1 MKKKYRILCIL
12 LLISLFSGMMNS
24 PQIADA
30 KTLTTK
36 SKLKSPPANYST
48 RYMGW
53 SRCKNSYMALYQ
65 GKYATMSYW
74 DAKKT
79 VSVEYFNPKFKS
91 VFLCRASVSSILSS
105 SGSLL
110 DFLKY
115 IATFMIALT
124 SLFYSSQHN
133 NFSSYRVSLNLP

>member
-74 DAKKT
+74 DVKKT
-79 VSVEYFNPKFKS
+79 ITVEYFNSKFKS
-91 VFLCRASVSSILSS
+91 TFSWFCTLHLCEQKTNLCKNCRAEEQP
-105 SGSLL
+105 
-110 DFLKY
+110 
-115 IATFMIALT
+115 M
-124 SLFYSSQHN
+124 
-133 NFSSYRVSLNLP
+133 R